1 MSMLGCPI
9 YSSCRELRPCEFFNL
24 DSKSCFRPH
33 QSRLKPKPCRAVAGS
48 ERSERSKPH
57 QRRKTRGGGNQSS
70 FGNASKNTAAPYS
83 PPAADETY
91 RLFNVKVPFTEDP
104 GKDDYSLHQKLIE
117 IVSKKLSIKN
127 LESSSSLPTDA
138 ITLVRKSFDA
148 RKINQKAWVY
158 VVDVEGAA
166 VKAAGGRRPVE
177 QLGQVEIMSSKSN
190 DIATTPPPPTRT
202 FNEDKSINRKD
213 PVVVVGSGPAGLFA
227 ALAIAEAGLPV
238 IMLERG
244 QPVDVRGRDIGA
256 LMVRR
261 LLNPENNLCY
271 GEGGAG
277 TWSDGKLTTRIG
289 RNEDPVRYVLQ
300 VLYELGAPESVLV
313 AGKPHLGT
321 DRLVR
326 ILRAFR
332 ERLLSL
338 NAEIRFGTRMTELIV
353 ENNTV
358 KGVKLADG
366 SELKASK
373 VVLAVGHSARDIY
386 KHLYNLEVA
395 MTPKPFSMGFRIEH
409 PQTLID
415 SLQYGQTDAEEL
427 VLRGKGPIPVAEYR
441 LAANFEDTVITSN
454 NNSSGS
460 DKITTNSSSRGIY
473 SFCMCP
479 GGQIVPTSTDAE
491 LLCINGMSFSR
502 RDSKWANSAL
512 VSTVAENDW
521 SHLVGEHKELAG
533 MALQREI
540 ELEAARRGGG
550 QFVAPVQRVADFL
563 ENKISTKDSLPSS
576 SYRLGTKSSS
586 LHKLYSESMTEAIK
600 KALIRFEKQM
610 PGFASSPLALLH
622 AAETRTSAPVRIDR
636 GADTQSLTL
645 RGLHPSGEGAG
656 YAGGIVS
663 SAVDGLHVGRQI
675 VAELTGRSDVL
686 VGEGKAYSAVKGG
699 Y

>member
-1 MSMLGCPI
+1 MYMLGSRI
-9 YSSCRELRPCEFFNL
+9 HSHGRELRPFDRLNFKN
-24 DSKSCFRPH
+24 KSLSILQQTRVIHRPCKA
-33 QSRLKPKPCRAVAGS
+33 LAGS
-48 ERSERSKPH
+48 ERSERSKPPPK
-57 QRRKTRGGGNQSS
+57 RKPRSKGKQSSSGGN
-70 FGNASKNTAAPYS
+70 ATPYT
-83 PPAADETY
+83 PPVAGESY
-91 RLFNVKVPFTEDP
+91 RLFNIKVPYTEDP
-104 GKDDYSLHQKLIE
+104 GKDDYEIFQKLVE
-117 IVSKKLSIKN
+117 IASKKLSIKSG
-127 LESSSSLPTDA
+127 LSLPTDA
-138 ITLVRKSFDA
+138 VTLVRKSFDA

-158 VVDVEGAA
+158 VVDVDGAA

-177 QLGQVEIMSSKSN
+177 QLGQVEIINYKEKDDAPSTSS
-190 DIATTPPPPTRT
+190 PPPPPPSSTS
-202 FNEDKSINRKD
+202 DKNITRKD

-261 LLNPENNLCY
+261 KLNSESNLCY

-338 NAEIRFGTRMTELIV
+338 NAEIRFGTRMTELLV

-366 SELKASK
+366 SEIKASK

-386 KHLYNLEVA
+386 QHLYSIGVA

-409 PQTLID
+409 PQSLID
-415 SLQYGQTDAEEL
+415 SLQYGQKDAETL

-441 LAANFEDTVITSN
+441 LTANFDTTSEDTN
-454 NNSSGS
+454 
-460 DKITTNSSSRGIY
+460 DAASSRGVY

-479 GGQIVPTSTDAE
+479 GGQIVPTNTDPE
-491 LLCINGMSFSR
+491 LLCINGMSFSKR
-502 RDSKWANSAL
+502 NSKWANSAL

-521 SHLVGEHKELAG
+521 AHHVAEYKELAG

-540 ELEAARRGGG
+540 ELEAAKRGGG
-550 QFVAPVQRVADFL
+550 QFVAPVQRVIDFL
-563 ENKISTKDSLPSS
+563 NNKISTTESLPSS
-576 SYRLGTKSSS
+576 SYRLGIKSSA
-586 LHKLYSESMTEAIK
+586 LHELYSESMTEAIK
-600 KALIRFEKQM
+600 KALLRFEEQM

-636 GADTQSLTL
+636 GADTQSLNL

-675 VAELTGRSDVL
+675 VAELTGRSDVA
-686 VGEGKAYSAVKGG
+686 VEKFSAVKGG

>member
-1 MSMLGCPI
+1 MLGSRI
-9 YSSCRELRPCEFFNL
+9 NSLSNELRPCEFVNL
-24 DSKSCFRPH
+24 KSKLYSAPQ
-33 QSRLKPKPCRAVAGS
+33 QSRSIHRPCRTVAGS
-48 ERSERSKPH
+48 TRTERSKP
-57 QRRKTRGGGNQSS
+57 QPRRKLRGGKQSLIGNTT
-70 FGNASKNTAAPYS
+70 NAGSNYS
-83 PPAADETY
+83 PPVSGESY
-91 RLFNVKVPFTEDP
+91 RLFNVKVPFSEDP
-104 GKDDYSLHQKLIE
+104 GKDDYLVHQKLVE

-127 LESSSSLPTDA
+127 GSLLPVQA
-138 ITLVRKSFDA
+138 VTLVRKSFDA

-158 VVDVEGAA
+158 VVDIDGAA
-166 VKAAGGRRPVE
+166 VKAAGGRRPIE
-177 QLGQVEIMSSKSN
+177 QLGQVEITINKSS
-190 DIATTPPPPTRT
+190 DTTAVPPPSSPPVPQ
-202 FNEDKSINRKD
+202 DKNLNRKD

-238 IMLERG
+238 ILLERG

-261 LLNPENNLCY
+261 LLNSESNLCY

-300 VLYELGAPESVLV
+300 VLYELGAPEGVLV

-338 NAEIRFGTRMTELIV
+338 NAEIRFGTRMAELLV
-353 ENNTV
+353 ENSTV

-366 SELKASK
+366 SEIKASK

-386 KHLYNLEVA
+386 KHLYTIDVA

-409 PQTLID
+409 PQALID
-415 SLQYGQTDAEEL
+415 SLQYGKAHAEEL
-427 VLRGKGPIPVAEYR
+427 VLRGKGPVPVAEYR
-441 LAANFEDTVITSN
+441 LAANFQ
-454 NNSSGS
+454 NNSNG
-460 DKITTNSSSRGIY
+460 DNTDNINRGIY

-479 GGQIVPTSTDAE
+479 GGQIVPTNTDPD

-502 RDSKWANSAL
+502 RNSTWANSAL
-512 VSTVAENDW
+512 VSTVAESDW
-521 SHLVGEHKELAG
+521 SHLVPEHKELAG
-533 MALQREI
+533 MALQREV
-540 ELEAARRGGG
+540 EFEAAKRGGG
-550 QFVAPVQRVADFL
+550 QFVAPVQRVVDFL
-563 ENKISTKDSLPSS
+563 ENKMSPTESLPSS
-576 SYRLGTKSSS
+576 SYRLGIKSSS
-586 LHKLYSESMTEAIK
+586 LHELYSESMTEAIK
-600 KALIRFEKQM
+600 EALMRFEKQM

-622 AAETRTSAPVRIDR
+622 AAETRTSAPVRIER
-636 GADTQSLTL
+636 GADTQSLTVK
-645 RGLHPSGEGAG
+645 GLHPSGEGAG

-675 VAELTGRSDVL
+675 VAELTGRGGDV
-686 VGEGKAYSAVKGG
+686 VQAYSAVKGG